1 MGTSPMEQFLSY
13 ALPPEIAERFDI
25 VAVDAPTD
33 HALTVTLEERNIPP
47 NLPGTHIVSKG
58 FVPERTI
65 FDFPLRDRAVTLS
78 LRRRRWRNATTGA
91 EVEAPLTC
99 TAPGTSYEK
108 SFGAFLK
115 GAH

>member
-1 MGTSPMEQFLSY
+1 MGTSPLEQFLSY

-25 VAVDAPTD
+25 IAVDASTD

-47 NLPGTHIVSKG
+47 SLTGTRVVSKG
-58 FVPERTI
+58 FVPARTI
-65 FDFPLRDRAVTLS
+65 FDFPLRDRAVILS
-78 LRRRRWRNATTGA
+78 LKRRRWRDATTGE
-91 EVEAPLTC
+91 EVEAPLTF